1 MNPEQIQ
8 PELFAVPPQPPR
20 RLSRMEKR
28 AAYHAI
34 RFLFFREPEDHLDG
48 RMLTA
53 AKSAMDKLKPRRKTS
68 K

>member
-1 MNPEQIQ
+1 MKTEEPLQ

-20 RLSRMEKR
+20 RLTRLEKR

-34 RFLFFREPEDHLDG
+34 KFYLFRDPEDHLNG
-48 RMLTA
+48 KLLTA
-53 AKSAMDKLKPRRKTS
+53 VKSAMDKLKPRRKT

>member
-1 MNPEQIQ
+1 MKSEPLQ

-20 RLSRMEKR
+20 RLTRLEKR

-34 RFLFFREPEDHLDG
+34 KFYLFRDPEDHLNG
-48 RMLTA
+48 KLLTA
-53 AKSAMDKLKPRRKTS
+53 VKFAMDKLKPRRKT